1 MMRMR
6 SCLLI
11 LLSIL
16 AAGCTHL
23 DPPGAGRD
31 TQVAC
36 GRLRF
41 VANGEEVKWG
51 AIFDRP
57 TPTLFQIETE
67 RFINRIELAG
77 DGLFTE
83 VIDRD
88 GTFCWRLGPGS
99 YFISSIFPFQDDSP
113 YSSADP
119 GKFVFPGV
127 AFQIDN
133 SAHAVYLG
141 TLKIAVS
148 VRSDFMRNR
157 RMTTRPSIEVLDEF
171 DTDRTIAKERH
182 GVALEKKLMVRV
194 PELEGVP
201 FNQSS
206 RIEVPALLRA
216 VPWFLVVPHR

>member
-1 MMRMR
+1 MR

-16 AAGCTHL
+16 AVGCTHL
-23 DPPGAGRD
+23 NPPSAGRD
-31 TQVAC
+31 TQLAC

-57 TPTLFQIETE
+57 TPTLFQVETKK
-67 RFINRIELAG
+67 FINRIELAG

-83 VIDRD
+83 VFDRD
-88 GTFCWRLGPGS
+88 GTFCWHLGPGS
-99 YFISSIFPFQDDSP
+99 YFISSIFPFQDGSP
-113 YSSADP
+113 YSSIDP
-119 GKFVFPGV
+119 GRFVFPGV

-133 SAHAVYLG
+133 SQHPVYLG

-148 VRSDFMRNR
+148 VRRDFMRNR
-157 RMTTRPSIEVLDEF
+157 RMSGKPSIEVLDEF
-171 DTDRTIAKERH
+171 DTDRTIAKEKH
-182 GVALEKKLMVRV
+182 GVTLEKNLMVRV
-194 PELEGVP
+194 PELEGIP

-206 RIEVPALLRA
+206 KIEVPALLRA
-216 VPWFLVVPHR
+216 VPWFFLVPQR